1 MAERKK
7 EYKQIPAFA
16 SEEEEMAFWPTADL
30 SEYFNLDE
38 STGII
43 SRVKNKTRKR
53 MMCVRI
59 DEELQNDLK
68 AIAQE
73 HDVPYQALMREILR
87 HGVRAFRKAKQAA
100 AAPAK

>member
-1 MAERKK
+1 MDQPKK
-7 EYKQIPAFA
+7 QYKQIPVSA
-16 SEEEEMAFWPTADL
+16 SEEEELAFWDAADV

-38 STGII
+38 PTGII
-43 SRVKNKTRKR
+43 LKATNKRRKR

-59 DEELQNDLK
+59 DEELQNELK
-68 AIAQE
+68 AIAAE

-87 HGVRAFRKAKQAA
+87 YGVQAFRKAKQTT

>member
-1 MAERKK
+1 MSQRRK
-7 EYKQIPAFA
+7 EYKPIPVFA
-16 SEEEEMAFWPTADL
+16 SEEEEIAFWPTADL

-38 STGII
+38 PTGII
-43 SRVKNKTRKR
+43 LKATNKRRKR

-68 AIAQE
+68 AIAAE

-87 HGVRAFRKAKQAA
+87 HGVRAFRRAKQAA
-100 AAPAK
+100 GVPAK